1 MSNIL
6 SHIRRCSQGLS
17 NPSHTPRFLVS
28 VYHYESI
35 IRMEADWDIKK
46 KAKERLPASES
57 PFENVYSSSGFDIM
71 GALVS

>member
-1 MSNIL
+1 
-6 SHIRRCSQGLS
+6 
-17 NPSHTPRFLVS
+17 
-28 VYHYESI
+28 
-35 IRMEADWDIKK
+35 MEADWDIKK